1 MKIGIRDGHSPN
13 CKGAIALRDE
23 QACMRILCTEVI
35 EVLNKHGHE
44 VVYCGS
50 NASTENGELSEG
62 INKANSNNVDIF
74 ISLHMDVS
82 KEHKANGTCSFVA
95 KGARKSIRDIAQRLV
110 DNFETLGLQN
120 RGVRESNYREMR
132 EVNAPNIIFET
143 MFCDNPHDINE
154 VWSPTPYEKMALL
167 IANAIDPTIKENE
180 LYRVVVQYFNSK
192 KDAENCQQEIAK
204 RWYCFVEECN

>member
-23 QACMRILCTEVI
+23 QACMRILCREVI
-35 EVLNKHGHE
+35 EVLEKHGHE

-50 NASTENGELSEG
+50 NARTENGELSEG

-95 KGARKSIRDIAQRLV
+95 KEARKSIRDIAQRLV

-143 MFCDNPHDINE
+143 MFCDNLHDINE

-192 KDAENCQQEIAK
+192 EDAENCQQEIAK
-204 RWYCFVEECN
+204 RWYCFVEGCN

>member
-23 QACMRILCTEVI
+23 QACMRVLCNEVI
-35 EVLNKHGHE
+35 EILQKHGHE
-44 VVYCGS
+44 TIYCGS
-50 NASTENGELSEG
+50 NANTEDKELSEG
-62 INKANSNNVDIF
+62 INKANNFNVDIF

-82 KEHKANGTCSFVA
+82 NGEGNGTCAFVA
-95 KGARKSIRDIAQRLV
+95 RNARKSIREVGQRLV
-110 DNFETLGLQN
+110 DNFESLGLQN

-143 MFCDNPHDINE
+143 MFCDNKHDIEE

-167 IANAIDPTIKENE
+167 IANAIDPTIKTEE
-180 LYRVVVQYFNSK
+180 LFKVTVQYFTNK
-192 KDAENCQQEIAK
+192 KDAEYCQKEIAK
-204 RWYCFVEECN
+204 RWYCFVEEAN